1 MRVFNTMGTHEAT
14 YRVATGDTA
23 TGLAAN
29 KLTSATT
36 GRRMMAATLAV
47 ETANVR
53 IAIGTDPTQAGLGWL
68 LYVKD
73 VIRIIGIENLANLKY
88 ISAAAGV
95 AGKLQIL
102 PEY

>member
-1 MRVFNTMGTHEAT
+1 MRTFETRGSMGAT
-14 YRVATGDTA
+14 FSVASTDTA
-23 TGLAAN
+23 TALAAD
-29 KLTSATT
+29 KLTNTA
-36 GRRMMAATLAV
+36 GKPMVAATFIC
-47 ETANVR
+47 ETNNIR